1 MDPNRRQ
8 RKVLPQRPFYA
19 LPPEQESCTEIVNK
33 ARKTI
38 KTKEHRGTNT
48 RTPDRANRI
57 QGTDHHS
64 MPLDFVLTGAGM
76 GIKPERLPPVGTR
89 APSTA
94 TPDVPKETATLQ
106 TLLKDH
112 IHSMETILHKSRG
125 ATGSRDG
132 DAKKTFLTERYE
144 QILNGDFEG
153 DIPNIAKVVRIF
165 LSSTFTDT
173 TEERN
178 CIMFRAVPKLKR
190 FCQERELH
198 PVKYSDCIELLCDTF
213 QREIQ
218 RMVTKG
224 IEERDQLNDSLYEE
238 VIQHAVFC
246 QQKCAVFHG
255 RQDTLHRIEN
265 YVRGEIRQP
274 LVVYGPSGC
283 GKTSIVAMAATKTRQ
298 WLGGK
303 CNVVLR

>member
-190 FCQERELH
+190 FCQERGYE
-198 PVKYSDCIELLCDTF
+198 F
-213 QREIQ
+213 Q
-218 RMVTKG
+218 
-224 IEERDQLNDSLYEE
+224 
-238 VIQHAVFC
+238 
-246 QQKCAVFHG
+246 
-255 RQDTLHRIEN
+255 RIEN

-303 CNVVLR
+303 CNVVLRLKKELTAVQRSPPFGITVYLPDDNLHVWNAEIKGPAGSLYE